1 MRKFN
6 SEKLGVTKE
15 YKRQLY
21 VDSAK
26 MNRFKQSQ
34 FNGKKTLKDHYTGNT
49 LHIDSGAAKNKHGLK
64 AYTRHTADTDH
75 IVPVETLHSQLKNN
89 PYLSDNDVKAIANMK
104 QNLRVTSGKYNRSK
118 SAKSNIEVA
127 LNGKSDI
134 NLMGRTKVVADDIKA
149 RTVTG
154 ALTSALTVK
163 NVNTLFAEG
172 IKGSL
177 EASAIP
183 LAIMGVQN
191 LVLVAKGEKKL
202 EDAIKDVGKGTA
214 LSAATGGFINVAST
228 GLSALSN
235 SSAKWLQT
243 IGRSNVAAQTVAVS
257 ILVKD
262 SLVSYIHGE
271 IDGRQFMEQIG
282 EKGVSMVAGVQG
294 AIIGQM
300 LIPVPYVG
308 AFVGSMVVSAVC
320 VEVYKYA
327 IKLKKAYKPLKNLE
341 AKIEALAISALD
353 EMEVQ
358 RNHLKDCIG
367 QEYDRWEDEF
377 NSAFDAMISA
387 ALNDDV
393 NEVTNSFDQILSI
406 FGENVAF
413 KSFEEFEQFFMDENA
428 VLKL

>member
-1 MRKFN
+1 
-6 SEKLGVTKE
+6 
-15 YKRQLY
+15 
-21 VDSAK
+21 
-26 MNRFKQSQ
+26 
-34 FNGKKTLKDHYTGNT
+34 
-49 LHIDSGAAKNKHGLK
+49 
-64 AYTRHTADTDH
+64 
-75 IVPVETLHSQLKNN
+75 
-89 PYLSDNDVKAIANMK
+89 MK

-282 EKGVSMVAGVQG
+282 EKGVSMVAG
-294 AIIGQM
+294 
-300 LIPVPYVG
+300 
-308 AFVGSMVVSAVC
+308 GSRSYHRADANPC
-320 VEVYKYA
+320 
-327 IKLKKAYKPLKNLE
+327 PLCGRFCR
-341 AKIEALAISALD
+341 LD
-353 EMEVQ
+353 G
-358 RNHLKDCIG
+358 RFRSLC
-367 QEYDRWEDEF
+367 
-377 NSAFDAMISA
+377 
-387 ALNDDV
+387 
-393 NEVTNSFDQILSI
+393 
-406 FGENVAF
+406 
-413 KSFEEFEQFFMDENA
+413 
-428 VLKL
+428 